1 MANTVTINSADELRT
16 YKATILSNLAKSV
29 WDISAIIESENAQ
42 EVFRQFK
49 FEKIATEPLSG
60 KPENLVEVINQSQTY
75 LVTLAATEYLLCL
88 YPEKAFI
95 LNWGNVSGYDIEST
109 DGTIVAECFAATS
122 YRSNGKLTADLKR
135 LSANQTAL
143 QKYEFFYASDFS
155 DASKKYYESKYA
167 GVRIVKL
174 ESI

>member
-1 MANTVTINSADELRT
+1 MTITVIINSTDELEK
-16 YKATILSNLAKSV
+16 YKTTILSNLAKSV
-29 WDISAIIESENAQ
+29 WDIRAIIESDNAQ

-135 LSANQTAL
+135 LCANQTAL

>member
-122 YRSNGKLTADLKR
+122 YRSNGKLTADMKR
-135 LSANQTAL
+135 LCANQTAL
-143 QKYEFFYASDFS
+143 QKYKFFYANDFA
-155 DASKKYYESKYA
+155 DVSKEYYENKYA
-167 GVRIVKL
+167 GVCIVKL

>member
-122 YRSNGKLTADLKR
+122 YRSNGKLTADMKR
-135 LSANQTAL
+135 LCANQTAL
-143 QKYEFFYASDFS
+143 QKYEFFYANDFS
-155 DASKKYYESKYA
+155 DVSKEYYENKYD
-167 GVRIVKL
+167 GVCIVKL

>member
-122 YRSNGKLTADLKR
+122 YRSNGKLTADMKR
-135 LSANQTAL
+135 PSAQSKAHGRALTANPHR
-143 QKYEFFYASDFS
+143 AST
-155 DASKKYYESKYA
+155 KKKQA
-167 GVRIVKL
+167 DTRINHPNTPKQ
-174 ESI
+174 SNI